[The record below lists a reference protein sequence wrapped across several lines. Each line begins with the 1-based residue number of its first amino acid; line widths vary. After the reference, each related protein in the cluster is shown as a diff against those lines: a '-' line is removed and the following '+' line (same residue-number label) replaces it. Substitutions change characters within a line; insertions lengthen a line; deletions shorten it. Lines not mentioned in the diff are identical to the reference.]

1 MSGLKI
7 IAGPCSISKKNIED
21 IYKIAEIKINGKRAV
36 WGTRVVGLKS
46 RTSFNKKGIGMGI
59 DFEVFLKN
67 LELIK
72 KGAKL
77 SELIIPPSVKIA
89 QQIIKKTG
97 FLIATEIMDP
107 LLQIPLYEKL
117 IPKNKLL
124 LWNPAV
130 MQLGWPILIMSK
142 FIKKNKW
149 YLGIKNPKWLG
160 DYLKRANNPNYQ
172 KMTQMEK
179 TWEGLVSY
187 SGLNKKRIILIHR
200 GVDVPEKKDYRNS
213 PIHYIAMR
221 VKKSTGCLLFFDP
234 SHSLGPKMKEKI
246 VPETIKAMKLKINE
260 KEYLYDGILI
270 EVGKSETDSEQHISI
285 DDLKYLIEKIAEF
298 RSL

>member
-1 MSGLKI
+1 MGL
-7 IAGPCSISKKNIED
+7 
-21 IYKIAEIKINGKRAV
+21 
-36 WGTRVVGLKS
+36 
-46 RTSFNKKGIGMGI
+46 

-221 VKKSTGCLLFFDP
+221 VKKSTGYLLFFDP